1 MAKLRCSC
9 YPGLH
14 GKFSGDILFVSFFIS
29 LPEAEWKP
37 TEKQDVLKI
46 LWECKRFFEEEA
58 GKRGIKLDVRPLCN
72 YDVLDR
78 DFPLPN
84 KVLQKAEMEG
94 WIERIFKKAGFKN
107 HDDAVS
113 YLKEDTGR
121 EPVFLFHYR
130 LKGCSYCPHS
140 GWGYRVAVTYFS
152 HFAVA
157 GEAHYL
163 MEAREHRDE
172 GIYAH
177 ELLHIFGASDLYPA
191 LMEDGNLMSNHY
203 WELRLNHISNRT
215 LEEIGWVSC
224 LKIPGSYNSIVN
236 QTNVESNTNIGSH
249 NNAGS
254 NINIGKHANIGSNT
268 NIGGEFGSY

>member
-1 MAKLRCSC
+1 MAKLLCSFH
-9 YPGLH
+9 PGLH
-14 GKFSGDILFVSFFIS
+14 GKFSGDILFVNFFIS
-29 LPEAEWKP
+29 LPGAEWKEA
-37 TEKQDVLKI
+37 EKQDVLKV

-58 GKRGIKLDVRPLCN
+58 GKCGVKLDVRPLFH
-72 YDVLDR
+72 YDVFDR
-78 DFPLPN
+78 DFPYPN
-84 KVLQKAEMEG
+84 KALQKVEMEG

-130 LKGCSYCPHS
+130 LKGCSYCLHA
-140 GWGYRVAVTYFS
+140 GWGYRVAVTHFS
-152 HFAVA
+152 HFATA

-163 MEAREHRDE
+163 IETREHRDE

-203 WELRLNHISNRT
+203 WELHLNHISNQT

-224 LKIPGSYNSIVN
+224 LKIPCSHNNIRSR
-236 QTNVESNTNIGSH
+236 TNIGS
-249 NNAGS
+249 
-254 NINIGKHANIGSNT
+254 

>member
-1 MAKLRCSC
+1 MAKLRCSF

-14 GKFSGDILFVSFFIS
+14 GKFSGNILFVNFFVN
-29 LPEAEWKP
+29 LPEAEWIP
-37 TEKQDVLKI
+37 AEKQDVLKI

-72 YDVLDR
+72 YDVFDR

-113 YLKEDTGR
+113 YLKEETGR

-130 LKGCSYCPHS
+130 FKGCSYCLNA

-152 HFAVA
+152 HFAAA
-157 GEAHYL
+157 GDKHYPI
-163 MEAREHRDE
+163 EAREHRDE

-191 LMEDGNLMSNHY
+191 LMEEGNLMSSHY
-203 WELRLNHISNRT
+203 WELRLNHISDRT

-224 LKIPGSYNSIVN
+224 LKITDTCDRIGNH
-236 QTNVESNTNIGSH
+236 TNL
-249 NNAGS
+249 GS
-254 NINIGKHANIGSNT
+254 NINIGSHTNIGSK
-268 NIGGEFGSY
+268 FGSLLL